1 MPVQQSALEALAEQL
16 GEVAGSIERD
26 ARLRIDAAIADLRR
40 IDAERELRLVNLE
53 RAVAD
58 RLAAVRDGERGP
70 AGPQGERGE
79 KGDRGEAGPPG
90 ERGADGLN
98 GADGPAGPQG
108 ERGEKG
114 DRGEAGPQGERGAD
128 GLNGADGPAGPQG
141 ERGEKGERGEAGPQ
155 GRLAAARDWTDS
167 VHYEGSIVTH
177 LGATWQAT
185 RDTGREPP
193 HEDWLC
199 LASAGR
205 DGADGTSFAIEGT
218 FDALR
223 ADYRRLSVVALNGG
237 SFVARRDNPGPCPG
251 DGWQLLA
258 SVGKTGRPGERGG
271 IGARGPAGPAV
282 VALHVS
288 DQGLMTLTNAD
299 GSIAELDLYPLLSKL
314 QD

>member
-40 IDAERELRLVNLE
+40 IDAERELRLVNIE
-53 RAVAD
+53 RSVAE

-70 AGPQGERGE
+70 AGPPGERGE
-79 KGDRGEAGPPG
+79 KGDRGEAGPQG
-90 ERGADGLN
+90 ERGADGVN

-114 DRGEAGPQGERGAD
+114 DRGEAGPQG
-128 GLNGADGPAGPQG
+128 
-141 ERGEKGERGEAGPQ
+141 
-155 GRLAAARDWTDS
+155 RLAAARAWTDS
-167 VHYEGSIVTH
+167 VHYEGSIVAH

-199 LASAGR
+199 LASAGT

-218 FDALR
+218 FDPLR

-288 DQGLMTLTNAD
+288 DQGLVTLTNAD
-299 GSIAELDLYPLLSKL
+299 GSISELDLYPLLSKL
-314 QD
+314 QG

>member
-1 MPVQQSALEALAEQL
+1 VQQSALEALAEQL

-79 KGDRGEAGPPG
+79 KGDRGEAGP
-90 ERGADGLN
+90 
-98 GADGPAGPQG
+98 
-108 ERGEKG
+108 
-114 DRGEAGPQGERGAD
+114 QGERGAD

-167 VHYEGSIVTH
+167 VYYEGSIVTH

>member
-79 KGDRGEAGPPG
+79 KGDRGEAGPP
-90 ERGADGLN
+90 
-98 GADGPAGPQG
+98 
-108 ERGEKG
+108 
-114 DRGEAGPQGERGAD
+114 GERGAD

>member
-58 RLAAVRDGERGP
+58 RLAAVRDGER
-70 AGPQGERGE
+70 
-79 KGDRGEAGPPG
+79 
-90 ERGADGLN
+90 
-98 GADGPAGPQG
+98 
-108 ERGEKG
+108 
-114 DRGEAGPQGERGAD
+114 
-128 GLNGADGPAGPQG
+128 GPAGPQG

>member
-53 RAVAD
+53 RSVAD
-58 RLAAVRDGERGP
+58 RLAAVRDGER
-70 AGPQGERGE
+70 
-79 KGDRGEAGPPG
+79 
-90 ERGADGLN
+90 
-98 GADGPAGPQG
+98 GPAGPQG

-155 GRLAAARDWTDS
+155 GRLAAARAWTDS

>member
-58 RLAAVRDGERGP
+58 RLAAVRDGER
-70 AGPQGERGE
+70 
-79 KGDRGEAGPPG
+79 
-90 ERGADGLN
+90 
-98 GADGPAGPQG
+98 GPAGPQG